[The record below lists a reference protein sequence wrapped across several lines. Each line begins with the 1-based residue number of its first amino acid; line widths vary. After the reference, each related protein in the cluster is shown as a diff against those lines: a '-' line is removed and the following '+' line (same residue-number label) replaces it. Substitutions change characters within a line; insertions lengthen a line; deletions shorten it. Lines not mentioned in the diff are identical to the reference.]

1 MKVLVLGSSGLLGQ
15 AVTRETS
22 ARGWKTVTAARSRAD
37 LAFDID
43 DANALDDALRQVAPD
58 IVFNCAGLTDL
69 GRCERD
75 PGLAYR
81 VNARPLSALAHWS
94 ETTGQTLIHVS
105 TDHYFTI
112 GGAAAHD
119 ERAPIRLVNEYAR
132 SKYAAEAFALTASR
146 TLVLR
151 TSIVGIRG
159 WQQPSFAEWAI
170 QAVLANAQVGLFTD
184 AYTSS
189 IDVGTFA
196 RAALDLALAN
206 VTGLLNLAAGEVYS
220 KAQFVQEIAAQMG
233 RRLDHATLTSV
244 TAQDPPRAACLGL
257 DTSKAAALLDYPLPT
272 LSEVVQAVLKDHGER
287 GNG

>member
-15 AVTRETS
+15 AATREVS
-22 ARGWKTVTAARSRAD
+22 SRGWTPITAARSQAD

-43 DANALDDALRQVAPD
+43 DADALNEALRQVAPD

-81 VNARPLSALAHWS
+81 VNARPLAILAGWS
-94 ETTGQTLIHVS
+94 DSSGRTLIHVS
-105 TDHYFTI
+105 TDHYYTT
-112 GGAAAHD
+112 GDAAPHD
-119 ERAPIRLVNEYAR
+119 EQAPIRLVNEYAR

-146 TLVLR
+146 ALVLR

-170 QAVLANAQVGLFTD
+170 QAVLENAQVGLFTD

-196 RAALDLALAN
+196 KAALDLALGG
-206 VTGLLNLAAGEVYS
+206 VTGLLNLAAAEIYS

-233 RRLDHATLTSV
+233 RRLDYATLTSV
-244 TAQDPPRAACLGL
+244 TAQDPPRAGCLGL
-257 DTSKAAALLDYPLPT
+257 DTSRARSLLDYPLPT
-272 LSEVVQAVLKDHGER
+272 LSEVVKAVLKDHGER